1 VRLDVVW
8 GAGRRWRPALAAAA
22 VAAVAAVGVGA
33 WAVSGS
39 VRSALIAAAAADPR
53 QALVAGL
60 GFVVSLAATAFGFRA
75 AFVGLGATVD
85 RVDACA
91 RYGAGSLVNTF
102 LPAQL
107 GDGVR
112 TVLFARSLPA
122 GEGRALRAA
131 GTLGALS
138 LARMLVQAIAVGC
151 GAAIGIVPVWPVLVL
166 GGVTAAGA
174 AAAGVLHRHGR
185 GVALARLVAATVAL
199 ARRPRLGLEV
209 LGWSV
214 VALAARLLA
223 TAAVLSAVSVPAPL
237 RAALV
242 IGIALDVAAAFPLT
256 PGGFGIT
263 GVAVSVA
270 LASRGVDLRTG
281 LAAGLVF
288 HAVETAA
295 SLGFAGT
302 CLALVRRPRLAAQAA
317 FRVAA
322 GFLLFAVP
330 VLLEL
335 T

>member
-1 VRLDVVW
+1 V
-8 GAGRRWRPALAAAA
+8 GRRAA
-22 VAAVAAVGVGA
+22 VVPGPGGRCHGRRRGGGRRRLGRERERPLRARRRGDGGPPAGVGRRPGLRGLA
-33 WAVSGS
+33 RRDRLRLSGG
-39 VRSALIAAAAADPR
+39 VR
-53 QALVAGL
+53 
-60 GFVVSLAATAFGFRA
+60 
-75 AFVGLGATVD
+75 GLGATVD

-91 RYGAGSLVNTF
+91 RYGAGSLVNIF

-122 GEGRALRAA
+122 G
-131 GTLGALS
+131 TLGAVS

-151 GAAIGIVPVWPVLVL
+151 GAAIGIVPVRPVLVL

-174 AAAGVLHRHGR
+174 AAAGVLNRHGR

-199 ARRPRLGLEV
+199 ARRPRLGLEA

-223 TAAVLSAVSVPAPL
+223 TAAVLSAVGVPAPL

-242 IGIALDVAAAFPLT
+242 MGIALDVAAAFPLT
-256 PGGFGIT
+256 PGDFGIT
-263 GVAVSVA
+263 AVAVSVA
-270 LASRGVDLRTG
+270 PASRGVDLRTG

-302 CLALVRRPRLAAQAA
+302 CLALVRRPRFGAQAA
-317 FRVAA
+317 AFRIAA
-322 GFLLFAVP
+322 GFPLFAVP